1 MCRIWMGNVIN
12 RMVVCLLFRNY
23 LMVLVVIN
31 VIVIRYGRIRL
42 NLLDLRVYGMI
53 LYVRIGL
60 RVIRLMWMTVVD
72 VLILMC
78 SLLIICR
85 VRTIVYSS
93 RL

>member
-1 MCRIWMGNVIN
+1 MGNVIN